1 MQRFTVPQKFFLH
14 FYVEGVAVT
23 TSLLFAT
30 WFYAYMKMTPLVLE
44 SSSSSTIDNHYV
56 GGSSSFSLANAWPSH
71 PVEHKYRVWRTVF
84 VLILMEIQVLRRMY
98 ESKYVFHYSP
108 TARMHIASY
117 LVGWLYYV
125 AAPLALASPCL
136 PEAMRYLYYQ
146 IYEFIMKG
154 QARIPDLVI
163 DLSHIVMPLLKLG
176 WCQWIGMAIFIWG
189 WLHQF
194 CCHAILGSL
203 REHKNSDEY
212 VIPCGDWFSYVSC
225 PHYLA
230 EIVMYF
236 GLLIASGGSSSSVWF
251 LLIFVVHSLA
261 SSAPNS
267 QTSHGRNCQLV
278 PRLRRAA
285 PRRRLRSP
293 LPARS
298 ACPRRVRMEAGGG
311 SALQSLLCLAW
322 VAAILPIAAAALPIP
337 AAAGGR
343 LLHQLLCAFSS
354 RGKTVRA
361 SPSSSSFKAVLR
373 RLYET
378 EHVFHYSPSA
388 RMHIMGYLTG
398 LL

>member
-1 MQRFTVPQKFFLH
+1 MCLAWLAAILLIAAAITLPIPAAAGGRVVRRWLCTIASRGKTFRPSSFKARFTVPQKFFLH

-136 PEAMRYLYYQ
+136 PEAMR
-146 IYEFIMKG
+146 G

-251 LLIFVVHSLA
+251 LLIFVILNLSF
-261 SSAPNS
+261 SAI
-267 QTSHGRNCQLV
+267 QTHKWYLQKFEDYPRSRYAIV
-278 PRLRRAA
+278 PYI
-285 PRRRLRSP
+285 
-293 LPARS
+293 
-298 ACPRRVRMEAGGG
+298 C
-311 SALQSLLCLAW
+311 
-322 VAAILPIAAAALPIP
+322 
-337 AAAGGR
+337 
-343 LLHQLLCAFSS
+343 
-354 RGKTVRA
+354 
-361 SPSSSSFKAVLR
+361 
-373 RLYET
+373 
-378 EHVFHYSPSA
+378 
-388 RMHIMGYLTG
+388 
-398 LL
+398 